1 MLRNRINDYFVYTL
15 HSALNDAK
23 ILRSL
28 KIPVGI
34 PVFSRRAYRP
44 SCIRASSHD
53 SQPWVIAFAHVRRQA
68 TWLTRGLAPTQPR
81 TLMTCLI
88 YRV

>member
-28 KIPVGI
+28 KIPVGL

-44 SCIRASSHD
+44 SGEQSRLTNVSHTVCTRAKTGD
-53 SQPWVIAFAHVRRQA
+53 LTDAWPRAHSA
-68 TWLTRGLAPTQPR
+68 AHSDDLPDLPS
-81 TLMTCLI
+81 
-88 YRV
+88 